1 MSRHRKAFDEFAEKA
16 EEQFGD
22 SLKKLILYGSVARN
36 EENGDSDVDVFAVVE
51 NESQKEELEDLAFE
65 TGLEYEVPFSPIVK
79 TVESYRDVKNTL
91 YGREV
96 RSTGEIIV

>member
-1 MSRHRKAFDEFAEKA
+1 MSQHRKAFDEFAEKA

-22 SLKKLILYGSVARN
+22 SLKKLILYGSVARD
-36 EENGDSDVDVFAVVE
+36 EETEDSDVDVFAVVE
-51 NESQKEELEDLAFE
+51 NENQKEKLEDLAFE
-65 TGLEYEVPFSPIVK
+65 IGLKYEVPFSPIVK
-79 TVESYRDVKNTL
+79 TVESYRYVKNSL